1 MTAINTTFDDNF
13 MLSELVQSVGETGRG
28 FVVIHKNNPKYIDS
42 TGELRDWLHRHGL
55 YIHHFENWNN
65 VIHYVFVRSERGGD

>member
-13 MLSELVQSVGETGRG
+13 MLSELVQSVGKTGRG
-28 FVVIHKNNPKYIDS
+28 FVVIHKNSPKYIDS
-42 TGELRDWLHRHGL
+42 TGELRDWLHRNGL
-55 YIHHFENWNN
+55 NIYHFENWNN

>member
-13 MLSELVQSVGETGRG
+13 MLSELKQSVGETGRG
-28 FVVIHKNNPKYIDS
+28 FVVIYKQNPKYVDS
-42 TGELRDWLHRHGL
+42 ISELRDWLQKNGL
-55 YIHHFENWNN
+55 YIHSFDNYNN